1 MWSSYSTSGIYR
13 EVYPDEMNSGSQRGS
28 CTPRVH
34 CSIIPYNQ
42 DMETTYTS
50 TGGWMDE
57 ESVAPLLQWD
67 VSQSLKKKKKEE
79 ILPFATTLIDLEE
92 LC

>member
-1 MWSSYSTSGIYR
+1 
-13 EVYPDEMNSGSQRGS
+13 
-28 CTPRVH
+28 
-34 CSIIPYNQ
+34 
-42 DMETTYTS
+42 
-50 TGGWMDE
+50 MDE

>member
-1 MWSSYSTSGIYR
+1 
-13 EVYPDEMNSGSQRGS
+13 
-28 CTPRVH
+28 
-34 CSIIPYNQ
+34 
-42 DMETTYTS
+42 METTYTS

-67 VSQSLKKKKKEE
+67 VSQYLKKKKKEE